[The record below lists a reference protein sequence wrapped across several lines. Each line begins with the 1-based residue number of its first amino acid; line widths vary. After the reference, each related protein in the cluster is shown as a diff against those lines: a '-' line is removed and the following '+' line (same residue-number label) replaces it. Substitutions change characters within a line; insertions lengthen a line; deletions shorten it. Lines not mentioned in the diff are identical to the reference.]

1 MDAWLHHVSR
11 GRVAQIKTILRQ
23 TFANDVTVGDHAN
36 QPVIL
41 SNWDGADV
49 VRAHQFREF
58 GDRGIRADPLD
69 PFVHCFFD
77 FHADL
82 LVGVGCT
89 YDETKVPLCQSAIVP
104 AADRCLSL
112 ILTSDGV
119 DLCAAAIVVA
129 LLPPSDTLVC
139 LLWTEGAHQPT

>member
-69 PFVHCFFD
+69 PLVHCFFD

-89 YDETKVPLCQSAIVP
+89 WMKLKCRPAVAPKSAIVTE
-104 AADRCLSL
+104 ADRCLSL

-119 DLCAAAIVVA
+119 DLCGCYCYSLAPYVW
-129 LLPPSDTLVC
+129 L
-139 LLWTEGAHQPT
+139 

>member
-11 GRVAQIKTILRQ
+11 GRAVQIKTMLRQ
-23 TFANDVTVGDHAN
+23 TFANDVTVSDHAD

-41 SNWDGADV
+41 ANWDGADV

-69 PFVHCFFD
+69 PLVHCFFD

-82 LVGVGCT
+82 LLELDALMMNIKCSPALAP
-89 YDETKVPLCQSAIVP
+89 KSA
-104 AADRCLSL
+104 
-112 ILTSDGV
+112 
-119 DLCAAAIVVA
+119 
-129 LLPPSDTLVC
+129 LVRS
-139 LLWTEGAHQPT
+139 